1 MILSLQKTASIV
13 LIREVLSHFNIKKM
27 ISQNFVHQKT
37 ETLACWQMFFKKDVL
52 KNFANFTKQ
61 LR

>member
-13 LIREVLSHFNIKKM
+13 MIRAVLSHFNIKKM

-37 ETLACWQMFFKKDVL
+37 EALAGRCSWK
-52 KNFANFTKQ
+52 
-61 LR
+61 

>member
-1 MILSLQKTASIV
+1 MIRA
-13 LIREVLSHFNIKKM
+13 VLSHFNIKKM

-37 ETLACWQMFFKKDVL
+37 EAPCWQMFLEIDVL

-61 LR
+61 LL